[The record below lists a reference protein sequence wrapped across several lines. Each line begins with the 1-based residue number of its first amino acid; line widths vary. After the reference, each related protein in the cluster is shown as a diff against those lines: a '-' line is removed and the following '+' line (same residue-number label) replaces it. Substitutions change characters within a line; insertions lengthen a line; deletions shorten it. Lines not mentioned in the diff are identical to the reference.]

1 MLHPRNEV
9 CIPISTMIIQK
20 NNNDIPEYL
29 DEQFF
34 KGVLTNQTGSE
45 DVKLFSLDFSMG
57 SSPGENYFSFIY
69 RVQVVYTLKGSGN
82 IETNFIVKS
91 IPLDGARE
99 AFVEFD
105 IFNSEKVMYFDIL
118 PRIENCLD
126 NMKIAPKCYYVT
138 SNPIATMVLEDMKVP
153 GYRIADRVKGLDLD
167 HSKIILTKLA
177 QYHAGGMLLLEKE
190 PSLATSA
197 QLKRGIFSSVSLG
210 PNNIGKLLYMNAS
223 RLIGHASKWHGYE
236 KIMDK
241 LQYCYKN
248 ETLVD
253 KILDTIRPSQ
263 NDILTICHGDC
274 WVNNFLFKYNEDSPI
289 DAVFVDFQGSMRGS
303 IGLDINYFFAS
314 SLQIDILRNN
324 RDQLIEEAY
333 YPAFRAALERG
344 FYKNIPT
351 VQNVKDEIK
360 RKAMFGFFSS
370 ILVLPT
376 IAVNKEV
383 SAQNTAETSKD
394 EEKAKKIGDLSCSSE
409 RFLESQKI
417 LLKEYDSY
425 GLFD

>member
-1 MLHPRNEV
+1 
-9 CIPISTMIIQK
+9 MIIQK
-20 NNNDIPEYL
+20 NNNIIPEYL

-34 KGVLTNQTGSE
+34 KEVLVNQAGFE
-45 DVKLFSLDFSMG
+45 DVKIFSLDFSMG
-57 SSPGENYFSFIY
+57 SSPGENYLSFIY
-69 RVQVVYTLKGSGN
+69 RVQVVYTLKGPEN

-99 AFVEFD
+99 AFVEMD
-105 IFNSEKVMYFDIL
+105 IFDSERVMYIDIL
-118 PRIENCLD
+118 PQIESCLD

-138 SNPIATMVLEDMKVP
+138 SNPIATMVFEDMKVP

-190 PSLATSA
+190 PSLTASA
-197 QLKRGIFSSVSLG
+197 LLKRGIFSSVTLT
-210 PNNIGKLLYMNAS
+210 PNNIGKGLCMNAS

-236 KIMDK
+236 KIMDR
-241 LQYCYKN
+241 LQDCHKN
-248 ETLVD
+248 ETLDD
-253 KILDTIRPSQ
+253 KILDTIRPSSD
-263 NDILTICHGDC
+263 DILTICHGDC
-274 WVNNFLFKYNEDSPI
+274 WVNNFLFKYKEDSPI

-360 RKAMFGFFSS
+360 RKAMFGFLSS

-376 IAVNKEV
+376 IAMNKED
-383 SAQNTAETSKD
+383 SADNSVEKFED
-394 EEKAKKIGDLSCSSE
+394 EEKAQEIADLSCSSE

-417 LLKEYDSY
+417 LLKEYDNY

>member
-1 MLHPRNEV
+1 
-9 CIPISTMIIQK
+9 MIIQK
-20 NNNDIPEYL
+20 NNNNIPEYL

-34 KGVLTNQTGSE
+34 KEVLVTQTGSE
-45 DVKLFSLDFSMG
+45 DVKIFSLDFSMG
-57 SSPGENYFSFIY
+57 SSAGENYLSFIY

-99 AFVEFD
+99 AFVELD

-118 PRIENCLD
+118 PRIESCLD

-138 SNPIATMVLEDMKVP
+138 SKPIATIVFEDMKVP
-153 GYRIADRVKGLDLD
+153 GYSIADRVKGLDLD

-190 PSLATSA
+190 PSLTASA
-197 QLKRGIFSSVSLG
+197 QLKRGIFSSVSLT
-210 PNNIGKLLYMNAS
+210 PTNMGKPLYMNVS
-223 RLIGHASKWHGYE
+223 RLVGHASKWYGYE
-236 KIMDK
+236 KIVDK
-241 LQYCYKN
+241 LQDCYKN

-253 KILDTIRPSQ
+253 KILDTIRPSPD
-263 NDILTICHGDC
+263 DILGICHGDC
-274 WVNNFLFKYNEDSPI
+274 WVNNFLFKYKEDLPI

-314 SLQIDILRNN
+314 SLQIDVLHNN

-351 VQNVKDEIK
+351 IQNVKDEIK
-360 RKAMFGFFSS
+360 RKAMFGFLSS
-370 ILVLPT
+370 ILVLPA
-376 IAVNKEV
+376 IAMNKED
-383 SAQNTAETSKD
+383 SADNSVETFKD

-425 GLFD
+425 GFFD